1 MKRKHIAT
9 LSALAL
15 SATLAA
21 APAIP
26 AQAASLNTNQKALLT
41 IWSQICSESWDSEK
55 FLQEYLKYWLENCG
69 QTLPDGTPDGG
80 ETTPDADPEIP
91 GEDGGNDEDTEIPG
105 EDGGS
110 DEDTE
115 IPGEDGDNDEDI
127 EIPGED
133 GDNDEDTEIPG
144 EDGDNDEDI
153 GIPGEDGGSD
163 EDTEIPGEDDKVEI
177 PGNDQNTPETP
188 DQGQTDSTN
197 NTAFAQQVVT
207 LVNAERAK
215 EGLAPLTMDAK
226 LSDAALIRAK
236 ETQISFSHTRPNG
249 TSFSTVLAE
258 SGISYRGA
266 GENIAYGQQTPE
278 AVVTAWMNSP
288 GHRANIM
295 NASYT
300 TIGVG
305 CYMAGNTP
313 YWAQLFIY

>member
-26 AQAASLNTNQKALLT
+26 AQAASLNTNQKALLS
-41 IWSQICSESWDSEK
+41 IWSQICNESWYSEK
-55 FLQEYLKYWLENCG
+55 LLQEYLKYWLENCG
-69 QTLPDGTPDGG
+69 QTLPDCTPD
-80 ETTPDADPEIP
+80 EDPEVP
-91 GEDGGNDEDTEIPG
+91 GDDGDNDQ
-105 EDGGS
+105 
-110 DEDTE
+110 DTE
-115 IPGEDGDNDEDI
+115 IPGEDGDNDQ
-127 EIPGED
+127 
-133 GDNDEDTEIPG
+133 DTEIPG
-144 EDGDNDEDI
+144 EDGDNN
-153 GIPGEDGGSD
+153 

-207 LVNAERAK
+207 LVNEERAK